1 MECITLGLNKF
12 WWPQRQVGI
21 LFNQNEI
28 LCQIGYPVPIG
39 RRFLELLPD
48 DFTRCNEALN
58 NKLE

>member
-1 MECITLGLNKF
+1 MGQNKF